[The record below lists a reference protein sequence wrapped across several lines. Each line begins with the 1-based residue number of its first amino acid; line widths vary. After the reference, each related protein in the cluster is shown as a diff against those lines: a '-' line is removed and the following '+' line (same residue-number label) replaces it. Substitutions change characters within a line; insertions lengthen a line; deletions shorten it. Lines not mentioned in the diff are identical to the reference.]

1 MEELLR
7 VRMLDIRQEVLNN
20 KYATHQIWKETQSCD
35 ASLFATLSPICIRE
49 EIKFWKNI
57 TLNVDSEAGRAVL
70 FLVDCKYL
78 LSKQLTMKWQW
89 MLTQQV
95 YVDAFHKNASTNIY

>member
-1 MEELLR
+1 M
-7 VRMLDIRQEVLNN
+7 MLDIRQEVLNN

-35 ASLFATLSPICIRE
+35 AGLFATLSPICIQE

-57 TLNVDSEAGRAVL
+57 TLNVDSKAGRAVS

-78 LSKQLTMKWQW
+78 LSKQLTMKWHNECLHNKYMW
-89 MLTQQV
+89 MHFIRMHLQT
-95 YVDAFHKNASTNIY
+95 STNY